1 MRGPHSVGTTA
12 YAAQPAMSSALSR
25 LISSAGVTDP
35 QVRPSSIRL
44 WGGANTLAAS
54 GIEAA
59 ARALGIDSLDATA
72 AALGHD
78 WRTQA

>member
-1 MRGPHSVGTTA
+1 
-12 YAAQPAMSSALSR
+12 
-25 LISSAGVTDP
+25 
-35 QVRPSSIRL
+35 
-44 WGGANTLAAS
+44 LAAS